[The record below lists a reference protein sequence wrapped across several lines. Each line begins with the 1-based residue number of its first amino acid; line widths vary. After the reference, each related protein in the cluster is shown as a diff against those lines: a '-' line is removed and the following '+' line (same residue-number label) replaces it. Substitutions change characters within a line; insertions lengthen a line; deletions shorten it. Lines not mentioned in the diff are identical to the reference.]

1 MCDQYNSDLS
11 TILDKHA
18 PLRTKIITIR
28 PKAPWYNN
36 YIREQKRICRRLE
49 RSWRHSH
56 TETDH
61 QAYINQCTVVK
72 QSIYTSKMNYYSDLI
87 NETGVDSK
95 ALFRNVDRLLHRK
108 AEQFL
113 PTCSSAAALANN
125 FAEFFETKIIDIQ
138 NQIKVHLTPDLFCTF
153 DSPSLKCQLINFSPT
168 STDELSKIPHKIVLK
183 SCILDPLPSAL
194 MKEYFEMFLP
204 TLCKIINL
212 SLESGYL
219 PPLKTAVLTPLL
231 KKPSLDH
238 EIFKN
243 YRPISNLTVVSK
255 NIEKVVAVRLHE
267 YLLSNHLYEPLQ
279 SAYKP
284 FHSCETALVR
294 VHNDVM
300 RAIDNRQCVILLLL
314 DLSAA
319 FDTVAHEILL
329 NRLNSK
335 FGISGTALNW
345 FQSYL
350 TGRTQSVVIN
360 GNNSQPR
367 NLSCGVPQGSVL
379 EPILYLLYTAPLADL
394 FRHHNL
400 QFHVYADDTQLYV
413 SFSTNNDLELT
424 EAVEPD

>member
-1 MCDQYNSDLS
+1 
-11 TILDKHA
+11 
-18 PLRTKIITIR
+18 
-28 PKAPWYNN
+28 
-36 YIREQKRICRRLE
+36 
-49 RSWRHSH
+49 
-56 TETDH
+56 
-61 QAYINQCTVVK
+61 
-72 QSIYTSKMNYYSDLI
+72 MNYYSDLI